1 MALPLS
7 FFPLLILTV
16 MTAQYVHSRLSQS
29 HLQRY
34 TLVFKN
40 GELLRHQDALTVA
53 QYQQDARLAQVQA
66 ETLRA

>member
-1 MALPLS
+1 
-7 FFPLLILTV
+7 

-66 ETLRA
+66 ETLRD